1 MKCHSLGILC
11 LQVFRM
17 KRINQPLN
25 FTDVDH
31 CTLHMNDGV
40 SEKILRQLIVM
51 RLILVFPL
59 YTGNLHSGLQT

>member
-1 MKCHSLGILC
+1 
-11 LQVFRM
+11 M

-40 SEKILRQLIVM
+40 SKKNIKTVDSDETYLGLSIVN
-51 RLILVFPL
+51 RK
-59 YTGNLHSGLQT
+59 LHSGL